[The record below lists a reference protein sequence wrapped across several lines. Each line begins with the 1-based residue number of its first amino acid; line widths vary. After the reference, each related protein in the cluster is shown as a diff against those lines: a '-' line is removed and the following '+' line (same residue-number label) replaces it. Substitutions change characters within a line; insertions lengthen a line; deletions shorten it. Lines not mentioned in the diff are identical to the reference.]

1 MASQKREQAPALQSL
16 KSGPPRKPIR
26 DTNSVPPDRVGA
38 GGRRPLRRKEKGVHD
53 VACPYT
59 GLEPLTHDFAPPFFV
74 LRIFLNL
81 RLKTD
86 N

>member
-38 GGRRPLRRKEKGVHD
+38 GTRRPLQRKEKGGHD
-53 VACPYT
+53 VSCPYT
-59 GLEPLTHDFAPPFFV
+59 GLNLQHMTLRRLSLFFAFS
-74 LRIFLNL
+74 
-81 RLKTD
+81 
-86 N
+86 